1 MAKEN
6 SKQTS
11 LICWI
16 FQCRQSG
23 SKTGKWWVRVWKQRE
38 GLWVLKVQQT
48 EARSTGLMVSSLE
61 FLFNIHKS
69 FYFWKITTLEKCSHL
84 RFLYIIGYYNISWR
98 PPHPILFKIWGS
110 RPQTPQDWRLW
121 ILLRFTI
128 ALEPCLVCELVI
140 CWSHWL
146 PKVVWYHF
154 SYESVKEELEDFQA
168 SSRELELELE
178 AQLIQAENKN
188 KELTSL
194 SSRLQTEV
202 DSLKVYNNSGTK
214 NTLHI

>member
-1 MAKEN
+1 MHCHPNHLWLPCLPFDDLRSTLHVFDNVSLTLVMAKEN

-23 SKTGKWWVRVWKQRE
+23 SKTGKWWVRVWKQGE

-98 PPHPILFKIWGS
+98 PHIP
-110 RPQTPQDWRLW
+110 
-121 ILLRFTI
+121 
-128 ALEPCLVCELVI
+128 
-140 CWSHWL
+140 
-146 PKVVWYHF
+146 
-154 SYESVKEELEDFQA
+154 
-168 SSRELELELE
+168 SSS
-178 AQLIQAENKN
+178 K
-188 KELTSL
+188 
-194 SSRLQTEV
+194 
-202 DSLKVYNNSGTK
+202 
-214 NTLHI
+214 